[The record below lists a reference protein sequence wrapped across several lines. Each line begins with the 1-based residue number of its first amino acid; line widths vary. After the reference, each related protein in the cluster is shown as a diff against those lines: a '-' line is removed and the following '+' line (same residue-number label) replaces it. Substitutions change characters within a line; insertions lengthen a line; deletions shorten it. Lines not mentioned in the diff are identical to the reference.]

1 MNCVR
6 EKAIKHFKEKERKKK
21 KKKKLPHGKMATL
34 YQKFA
39 NHGFVLYQWYDVHYF
54 F

>member
-21 KKKKLPHGKMATL
+21 KKKKTSTRKNGHIISK
-34 YQKFA
+34 
-39 NHGFVLYQWYDVHYF
+39 VC
-54 F
+54 